1 MIIFELGCAMD
12 HRFEGWFASAED
24 FETQRER
31 RLLECPVCGMSEVSK
46 IPHAKISVSESAGG
60 QASSARAAG
69 PAPSQEPTPSDSRR
83 KAAEA
88 FLRQVMSQSEDVGRA
103 FPEEA
108 RRIHYDEAPSRAIR
122 GQASLEETREL
133 LEEGI
138 EVLPLPLPPE
148 DGFH

>member
-1 MIIFELGCAMD
+1 MIIFELACAMD

-31 RLLECPVCGMSEVSK
+31 RLLECPVCGASEVSK
-46 IPHAKISVSESAGG
+46 IPHAKISVSEPAGS
-60 QASSARAAG
+60 QAPAARAAG
-69 PAPSQEPTPSDSRR
+69 PTAAQRPTASDSRR

-88 FLRQVMSQSEDVGRA
+88 FLRRVMSQSEDVGRA

-122 GQASLEETREL
+122 GQASVEETREL

-148 DGFH
+148 DGLH